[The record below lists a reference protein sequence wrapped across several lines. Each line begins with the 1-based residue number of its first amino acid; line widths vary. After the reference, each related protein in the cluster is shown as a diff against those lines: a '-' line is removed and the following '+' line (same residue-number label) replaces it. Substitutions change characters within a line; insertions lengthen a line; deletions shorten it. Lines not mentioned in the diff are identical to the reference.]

1 MQHATNVQTAAS
13 LPARPAV
20 AAKAKADARLAY
32 IDTIRIILTI
42 LVIMVHAAVTYGAFG
57 DWTYND
63 NRTPENELISIL
75 LSLFLFICQS
85 FFMGLFFFFS
95 GYFTPG
101 SYDRKGLARFWK
113 DRLLRLGIPMLAYTY
128 FLSRIPNYINAY
140 DNHELRISFWQFTAN
155 TALRDPDGGPTW
167 FLFALLVF
175 SLGYTLWRIASRTL
189 HLDLAW
195 ASRLPAPGTR
205 TLLVL
210 GLFFSAAM
218 FTVAQFT
225 SVAESIQALNA
236 FNLFVGF
243 FPTYIVLYAGGM
255 LAYRNDWLA
264 RFPRKMLRF
273 WAWFSAALIVLLPT
287 YLILGGAV
295 DNGLD
300 AFVSGPTW
308 QCAGL
313 SLWFGCAAVA
323 FSITLS
329 LWLRERVLPHN
340 KLTALA
346 GPNTFAVYLIHPL
359 VLVPITYWL
368 SFIALPGFAKFG
380 LASLLTVVICYVLAA
395 GLRRLPGARAV
406 L

>member
-1 MQHATNVQTAAS
+1 MIKTGTTGQFVSKRSKTMQHVTNVQTATS

-20 AAKAKADARLAY
+20 VAKAKADARLAY

-42 LVIMVHAAVTYGAFG
+42 LVIMVHAAATYGAFG

-128 FLSRIPNYINAY
+128 FLSRIPNYMDNAY

-195 ASRLPAPGTR
+195 ASRLPAPGYQD
-205 TLLVL
+205 
-210 GLFFSAAM
+210 AAGHKPV
-218 FTVAQFT
+218 FQRRDV
-225 SVAESIQALNA
+225 
-236 FNLFVGF
+236 
-243 FPTYIVLYAGGM
+243 
-255 LAYRNDWLA
+255 YRCPIHFRGRIDTGTECLQ
-264 RFPRKMLRF
+264 P
-273 WAWFSAALIVLLPT
+273 VCGLLPNL
-287 YLILGGAV
+287 YRAV
-295 DNGLD
+295 
-300 AFVSGPTW
+300 
-308 QCAGL
+308 CRRHAGL
-313 SLWFGCAAVA
+313 
-323 FSITLS
+323 
-329 LWLRERVLPHN
+329 PQ
-340 KLTALA
+340 
-346 GPNTFAVYLIHPL
+346 
-359 VLVPITYWL
+359 
-368 SFIALPGFAKFG
+368 
-380 LASLLTVVICYVLAA
+380 
-395 GLRRLPGARAV
+395 
-406 L
+406 